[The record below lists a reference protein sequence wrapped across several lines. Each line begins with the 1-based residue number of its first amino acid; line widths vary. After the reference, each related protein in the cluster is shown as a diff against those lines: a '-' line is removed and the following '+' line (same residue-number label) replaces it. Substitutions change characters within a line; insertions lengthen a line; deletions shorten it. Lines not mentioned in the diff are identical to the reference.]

1 MFSRFPGL
9 KFLHGKNGDVPVSAL
24 DGKTVMIYFSA
35 HWCPPCRS
43 FTPQLATFYRS
54 HAKEKNFEIV
64 FASWDQSK
72 AEFEEYFHEQP
83 WLALPYETSK
93 QIIEQLGTKY
103 QVRSI
108 PTLLVFGPDGN
119 LITKEGRMSV
129 VRDPQG
135 QSFPWIGA
143 DATAAKSSLNVK
155 MVLAATLL
163 LYFVYNWWIT
173 SNK

>member
-1 MFSRFPGL
+1 MLSRFPGL
-9 KFLHGKNGDVPVSAL
+9 KVLHGKNGDVPVSAL
-24 DGKTVMIYFSA
+24 DGKTVLVYFSA

-43 FTPQLATFYRS
+43 FTPQLASFYRS

-72 AEFEEYFHEQP
+72 AEFEEYFQEQP
-83 WLALPYETSK
+83 WLAFPYETSK

-108 PTLLVFGPDGN
+108 PTLLVFGADGT

-129 VRDPQG
+129 VRDPQC
-135 QSFPWIGA
+135 QNFPWVGA
-143 DATAAKSSLNVK
+143 DATAASSSMNVK
-155 MVLAATLL
+155 VIFAAVVL
-163 LYFVYNWWIT
+163 LYFVYNWWMT
-173 SNK
+173 GGK